1 MIFIRDNL
9 SNKILEKA
17 VFQSDVELIFV
28 EL

>member
-9 SNKILEKA
+9 SNKILEKPI
-17 VFQSDVELIFV
+17 FQSDVERIFV

>member
-9 SNKILEKA
+9 SNKILEKPI
-17 VFQSDVELIFV
+17 FQNDVQRIFV